1 MEKVKVFYTVR
12 EIANCG
18 LLSEYGL
25 RRMLKSAHKPPHIMS
40 GNRVLFNR
48 AQLEQWLA
56 AECRRNEGSNDVG
69 KAY

>member
-1 MEKVKVFYTVR
+1 MEKVFYTVR
-12 EIANCG
+12 EVAHSG

-25 RRMLKSAHKPPHIMS
+25 RRMLKSSHKPPHIKS

-56 AECRRNEGSNDVG
+56 DECHRNEGNNDLERTR
-69 KAY
+69 